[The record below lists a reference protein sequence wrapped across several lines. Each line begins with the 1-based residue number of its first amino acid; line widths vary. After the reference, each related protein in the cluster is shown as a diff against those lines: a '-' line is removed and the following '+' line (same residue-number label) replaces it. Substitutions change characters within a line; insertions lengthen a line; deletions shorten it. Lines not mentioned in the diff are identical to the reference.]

1 MKLQRQIILLGACGI
16 FATLPATI
24 SAREASQSVA
34 DAARKAKEQQ
44 KQASKPKVWT
54 NDNLPTSATVSVVGQ
69 VPQKGTEAGATG
81 AEAATAASA
90 DSGGD
95 LKSDHDKAAAE
106 LATAQ
111 KDLTS
116 VKADLDLAQ
125 RTYKLDS
132 DQLYGS
138 PDYANDRQGKAKLDN
153 DKDQI
158 STKQQ
163 AVDAAQKKV
172 DDLQKQLDA
181 LNEKSKTTPDS
192 SQPKS

>member
-1 MKLQRQIILLGACGI
+1 MKLQRQIILLCACGI
-16 FATLPATI
+16 FATLPVAI
-24 SAREASQSVA
+24 SAQEASQPQSVA

-44 KQASKPKVWT
+44 KPTPKPKVWT

-69 VPQKGTEAGATG
+69 VPPATKSDTD
-81 AEAATAASA
+81 AAAAASGSPEN
-90 DSGGD
+90 SGDKGD
-95 LKSDHDKAAAE
+95 RDKTAAE
-106 LATAQ
+106 LADAQ

-116 VKADLDLAQ
+116 VKADLDLAL

-132 DQLYGS
+132 DQFYSS
-138 PDYANDRQGKAKLDN
+138 PDYANDRQGQAKLDN

-158 STKQQ
+158 SAKQQ
-163 AVDAAQKKV
+163 AADAAQKKV

-181 LNEKSKTTPDS
+181 LNEKLKATPDP